1 MSFISNFICCVFLTS
16 LLLGWASKGD
26 AAATITFSQVGND
39 VTATIS
45 GSLDVRSL
53 TRLSGQTSNG
63 RVRGTPTNLQIGP
76 VIDPVTVTTDLYPVS
91 GPTNIG
97 VSATNISANS
107 GTGTANEMFGV
118 NMASPSRVLVPVG
131 FTNGTVNAS
140 STWTGQSISSL
151 GLTPGTY
158 TYTWTG
164 DLLTVVIP
172 AAAPTATTNA
182 ASSITTTGATLNG
195 AVSSNGAQ
203 TTVAFDYGLTTGYG
217 STATAAQSPLPSNAS
232 SAAVSAVVT
241 GLTCNTLYHYR
252 VNANNGTGGTINGSD
267 ATFTTSTCPAPT
279 LSITNTPQTYTG
291 SPISAAVSCQGGGAV
306 SNVQY
311 NGSLTVPTNAATY
324 AVTANCAASTNYSA
338 LTDASAGSF
347 VISPATQATLIVV
360 STPSS
365 LNVNTSSS
373 LSTTGGSGNGAV
385 TYSLV
390 SGPCTLPVGTAILTG
405 TGAGSCVVTAT
416 KAADANYNA
425 IASAPVTVTVAGPP
439 PVLNLVATPGPGYIR
454 LDFSSSTPALAAASS
469 TVQPSS
475 SVIYTGTCV
484 SSDGGTTASATGPN
498 SPLTVTG
505 VTAGRLYTCTVI
517 GTDGSGSSAPSN
529 PSNAVTPVPPP
540 SPTKPIP
547 TLSEWAQI
555 LMMLMMIATAGF
567 YGWRMKQR

>member
-1 MSFISNFICCVFLTS
+1 MYDFIKFILLIAMTFGFSVDAYPSSYQALAIIPNTATGNSNISGAYFKALTFTTPTNYTQVETIK
-16 LLLGWASKGD
+16 LGLNNFTGNTS
-26 AAATITFSQVGND
+26 ATSVVQLTLFSVGND
-39 VTATIS
+39 GKPATILAS
-45 GSLDVRSL
+45 TSETVPINGSNLIY
-53 TRLSGQTSNG
+53 TFTINGWILSPNTSYALAVSSDNAG
-63 RVRGTPTNLQIGP
+63 IAWWRGAG
-76 VIDPVTVTTDLYPVS
+76 
-91 GPTNIG
+91 
-97 VSATNISANS
+97 
-107 GTGTANEMFGV
+107 
-118 NMASPSRVLVPVG
+118 VPVG
-131 FTNGTVNAS
+131 YNGFSYNTFYVS
-140 STWTGQSISSL
+140 STGSSGPWTTPSSF
-151 GLTPGTY
+151 G
-158 TYTWTG
+158 
-164 DLLTVVIP
+164 
-172 AAAPTATTNA
+172 NA
-182 ASSITTTGATLNG
+182 VEIL
-195 AVSSNGAQ
+195 V
-203 TTVAFDYGLTTGYG
+203 
-217 STATAAQSPLPSNAS
+217 STAYP
-232 SAAVSAVVT
+232 V
-241 GLTCNTLYHYR
+241 
-252 VNANNGTGGTINGSD
+252 
-267 ATFTTSTCPAPT
+267 PT

-306 SNVQY
+306 GNVQY

-338 LTDASAGSF
+338 LTNASAGNFVISAAAPTLSISNTPQTFTSSPIAATVSCSSGGAVSNIKYGGNSTVPTNAGTYAVTANCAAIANYSASTDAAAGSF

-454 LDFSSSTPALAAASS
+454 LDFSSSTPALAAATS

-505 VTAGRLYTCTVI
+505 VTAGKLYTCTVT

-529 PSNAVTPVPPP
+529 PSNAVTPLPPA